1 MRTIIILNDSTDVN
15 KALLLS
21 SENQIMAWPK
31 LGIYGDINKKE
42 LYVVGHWWRVETFK
56 SALRKNGWIGSLE
69 KA

>member
-1 MRTIIILNDSTDVN
+1 MKTIIILNDSTDVN

-31 LGIYGDINKKE
+31 IGIYGEINKKE
-42 LYVVGHWWRVETFK
+42 LYVVGRWWRVEQVKNSLHK
-56 SALRKNGWIGSLE
+56 SGFVGSLE